1 MNNKSVFEFTAKYSE
16 SSLLS
21 VLFRPSM
28 QHSCSRTCQHVD
40 ETNVGY
46 WNLYTKIDTHNLQC
60 YNEKRD
66 GSGKEVFRAWEDRL
80 DRSKVTGC
88 VDIDRAIPLCS
99 LVFGKVVESDD
110 DPELLFSIPFSGSVK
125 LTGICVIGEN
135 DPSHPNTVK
144 LSVQIGVV
152 SIHVRQDVFLVE

>member
-1 MNNKSVFEFTAKYSE
+1 
-16 SSLLS
+16 
-21 VLFRPSM
+21 M

-40 ETNVGY
+40 ETNIGY

-60 YNEKRD
+60 FNEKHD
-66 GSGKEVFRAWEDRL
+66 GSSKDVFRAWEDRL
-80 DRSKVTGC
+80 DRSKVTHH
-88 VDIDRAIPLCS
+88 VAIDRDHRITLS
-99 LVFGKVVESDD
+99 LVSGKIVESDD

-144 LSVQIGVV
+144 LCVPIGVV
-152 SIHVRQDVFLVE
+152 ANRVRLDDAFVVA